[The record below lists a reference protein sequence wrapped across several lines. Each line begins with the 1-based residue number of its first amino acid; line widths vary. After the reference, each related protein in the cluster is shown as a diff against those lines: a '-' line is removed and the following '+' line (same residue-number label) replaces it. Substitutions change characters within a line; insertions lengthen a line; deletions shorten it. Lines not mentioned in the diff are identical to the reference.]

1 MPADGQRMAN
11 GLKWCSFC
19 EVGHSAS
26 CCHPGRRWTVLLEA
40 ERDRLLAL
48 VAERGHCST
57 CEGTGGVNG
66 GPCICGGH
74 GTHVAEVEG
83 LNDALAERD
92 EEVERLRR
100 LAQYADPNRQLR
112 EAP

>member
-1 MPADGQRMAN
+1 MPADGQRMAD

-48 VAERGHCST
+48 VAERD
-57 CEGTGGVNG
+57 
-66 GPCICGGH
+66 
-74 GTHVAEVEG
+74 AEIARFK
-83 LNDALAERD
+83 DALLRVPGVVGR
-92 EEVERLRR
+92 EVVEAGGGSS
-100 LAQYADPNRQLR
+100 LAQMAADAAKTVTRDVFAKATP
-112 EAP
+112 